1 MVFKHYTTNDTAI
14 IKGTAILLICLH
26 NFFHWLPPSPGENE
40 FLFFS
45 ESIGNLF
52 NLLAEKPQEFVNILF
67 SYFGHFGVQMFLLIS
82 GYGLTMSM
90 MKNERSWL
98 PFFWERIKKL
108 YPLLIVGVLFL
119 FLTITLT
126 EGRLFSDTEQTELCY
141 KLLFIQTL
149 VPGSALTL
157 NGPWWF
163 FALILQLY
171 IFYPILY
178 RLTKRFGWKAFL
190 SICLISYAIIYIYK
204 FQLGLFD
211 GEMIMMNM
219 PGHLPEFCLGIL
231 LATNKQP
238 KISIVCLLIAITLFV
253 LCNFYIYFYPFTF
266 LAIAVITVFTYQG
279 LKAIPARKRIL
290 KKTLIHFGG
299 ISMAIF
305 AVHGALR
312 HPILKFAGIY
322 DNAAWHLLAGVVFL
336 LTVWC
341 ASIAAKKIYELITKP
356 LAKVQI
362 NDCRATRITGNILQ
376 SALIAFFTIIAAY
389 YTYAGIDIKQ
399 PNLISSGEMVESGTI
414 GTADTY
420 SRITRLDIDKRY
432 TNLQIEGS
440 VEYKGAEAIPIV
452 LEIPDM
458 VWTKF
463 DIPENHDGEFKEF
476 HFSYKYVVPFV
487 KNTKKNVLKIYFW
500 NKDGHCG
507 EFKNAKVSISH

>member
-1 MVFKHYTTNDTAI
+1 MEFRHYNTNDTAI
-14 IKGTAILLICLH
+14 IKGAAILLICLH

-40 FLFFS
+40 FLFFGDS
-45 ESIGNLF
+45 VSNLF
-52 NLLAEKPQEFVNILF
+52 NLLGDRPLEFVNILF
-67 SYFGHFGVQMFLLIS
+67 SYFGHFGVQLFLLIS
-82 GYGLTMSM
+82 GYGLARSM

-98 PFFWERIKKL
+98 PFFWDRIKKL
-108 YPLLIVGVLFL
+108 YPLLIVGILFL
-119 FLTITLT
+119 FFTIVLT

-171 IFYPILY
+171 IFFPILY

-238 KISIVCLLIAITLFV
+238 KISIIWLFAAIALFV
-253 LCNFYIYFYPFTF
+253 LGNFYKYFYPLTF
-266 LAIAVITVFTYQG
+266 LAVTIITIFTYQG
-279 LKAIPARKRIL
+279 LKAIPIRKRIL
-290 KKTLIHFGG
+290 KKTLVHFGG

-312 HPILKFAGIY
+312 HPVLKFAAIY
-322 DNAAWHLLAGVVFL
+322 DNAAWHLLAGIVFL
-336 LTVWC
+336 LIVWC
-341 ASIAAKKIYELITKP
+341 ASIAAKKIYELITRP

-376 SALIAFFTIIAAY
+376 SALIAFFMVIAAY
-389 YTYAGIDIKQ
+389 YTYAGIDVKQ
-399 PNLISSGEMVESGTI
+399 PNFISLGEMVESGTI

-420 SRITRLDIDKRY
+420 SRITKLDIDKRY

-458 VWTKF
+458 VWKKF
-463 DIPENHDGEFKEF
+463 DIPASSDGEFKEF
-476 HFSYKYVVPFV
+476 NFSYNHVVPFV